1 MNSSTQ
7 CPKIQANVTIG
18 IADNLIPNF
27 QNTEY
32 INLTRYKLMMSNLQP
47 QSHKFESTNYFQ
59 FEADFVGSL
68 QCIPMQVRMKLD
80 NCGVKLKLAHW
91 NQLSQI
97 ERHALVDMPCTDQAE
112 CQIYRQFLQNLITVK
127 TGQPAQKLAIN
138 PNPPWLDD
146 TNIPSS
152 VVEKAQECQVNLS
165 LEQWSNL
172 TPVQRFAVIK
182 LSRPSHEN
190 KNFIPALQEFGVLSI
205 N

>member
-1 MNSSTQ
+1 
-7 CPKIQANVTIG
+7 
-18 IADNLIPNF
+18 
-27 QNTEY
+27 
-32 INLTRYKLMMSNLQP
+32 MMSNLQP
-47 QSHKFESTNYFQ
+47 QSHNFESTNYFQ

-97 ERHALVDMPCTDQAE
+97 ERHALVDMPCTNQAE
-112 CQIYRQFLQNLITVK
+112 CEIYRQFLQNLITIK
-127 TGQPAQKLAIN
+127 TGQPAQELAIN

-146 TNIPSS
+146 TEIPSS

-172 TPVQRFAVIK
+172 TPPERFAVIK